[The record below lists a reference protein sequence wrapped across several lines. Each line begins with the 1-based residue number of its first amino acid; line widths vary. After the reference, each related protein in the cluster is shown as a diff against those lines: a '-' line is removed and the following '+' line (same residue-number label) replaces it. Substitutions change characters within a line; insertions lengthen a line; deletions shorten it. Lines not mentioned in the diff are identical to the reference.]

1 MPENGTYPPTGNFIK
16 ENDNYPMGL
25 GVLFPDKPDDVQTKE
40 MEVGISVTTKNIIVS
55 TGWYP
60 LGYVCRFISSGGS
73 KKVLQKSPIYRS
85 L

>member
-40 MEVGISVTTKNIIVS
+40 MEVGISVTKNIIVS

>member
-1 MPENGTYPPTGNFIK
+1 
-16 ENDNYPMGL
+16 MGL

-60 LGYVCRFISSGGS
+60 LGYVCRFISSGGV
-73 KKVLQKSPIYRS
+73 KKSTAKIPNL
-85 L
+85 